1 MLRDTGGG
9 REREGQKKRRD
20 RNIRRKMRE
29 EEDGRSITNC
39 F

>member
-9 REREGQKKRRD
+9 RERRVEKRRD
-20 RNIRRKMRE
+20 RNIRRKMTE
-29 EEDGRSITNC
+29 EEYGRSITNC

>member
-1 MLRDTGGG
+1 MRHRR
-9 REREGQKKRRD
+9 RESVEKRRD
-20 RNIRRKMRE
+20 RNIRRKTIE